1 MKVFLDDVLQ
11 VGKKEKG
18 LLPFNPDLKVVQEEF
33 EMKRKIEAICY
44 IIVGDSYDDFCT
56 FSV

>member
-11 VGKKEKG
+11 VGKKEKS
-18 LLPFNPDLKVVQEEF
+18 LLPLNPDLKVVQEEF

-44 IIVGDSYDDFCT
+44 IIAGDNL
-56 FSV
+56 

>member
-1 MKVFLDDVLQ
+1 MCSQSCYQEQAWLKVFLDDVLQ

-33 EMKRKIEAICY
+33 
-44 IIVGDSYDDFCT
+44 
-56 FSV
+56 